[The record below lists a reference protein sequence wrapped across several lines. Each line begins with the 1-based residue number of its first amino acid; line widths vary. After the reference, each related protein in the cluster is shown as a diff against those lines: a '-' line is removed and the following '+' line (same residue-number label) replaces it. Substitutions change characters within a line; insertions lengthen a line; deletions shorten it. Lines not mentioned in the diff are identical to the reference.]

1 MKRENMYYRT
11 TNAEK
16 VKALGQY
23 FTPDVI
29 AEFMAKW
36 VSRDATTVLDPA
48 AGNHIFFRKVRQAN
62 PYCQFYGYEIDPEIA
77 MF

>member
-48 AGNHIFFRKVRQAN
+48 AGNHIFSVRSDKPIHTASSM
-62 PYCQFYGYEIDPEIA
+62 GTRLT
-77 MF
+77 